1 MSDNNRQDN
10 NGAMDTV
17 QIMHYLPHRPP
28 FLLIDKLT
36 SSSGIDWAE
45 GVKYLSAGD
54 FFFDGHF
61 PGRPQMPKSLLLEVI
76 AQAGAAGVLSAPEYQ
91 GKYIL
96 FASIDKCRFGRAAVP
111 GDVLEIRTELISMK
125 PRPRIS
131 ATTVAP
137 GSCGRK
143 LSGKYCR
150 SLWNAAGCR
159 GKCPLAS

>member
-125 PRPRIS
+125 RGMGKIK
-131 ATTVAP
+131 A
-137 GSCGRK
+137 SCCVGEEELAEGLFTFA
-143 LSGKYCR
+143 LSDTAQG
-150 SLWNAAGCR
+150 
-159 GKCPLAS
+159 